1 MKKLNDLAKQVVRT
15 SLKQGANDAAVSVER
30 KRFIELKQRDGK
42 LERVRESSSSSLT
55 LSVYADGRYS
65 QHSTSDLRPSAL
77 AHFVEQAIAVTR
89 FLEPD
94 EHRHLL
100 DPKYYAGRR
109 SEPLDIRDAGYES
122 VDTRRRTELVRAVE
136 AGAKRPKGPII
147 SVNAEY
153 QDQLSERVRVHS
165 NGFEDGESATG
176 FWLGAETSVED
187 KGKKP
192 EDWYFIGG
200 RFLADMQNPEAV
212 GEEASRRA
220 LDRRGQ
226 KKLSSGPMNV
236 IVEARSAGRLLGY
249 FIRALKGRELQ
260 QQRSFLL
267 NKQGQSVGSELF
279 TLIDD
284 PLLPRGMGSARFDA
298 DGMSLKKRTL
308 VDKGRLQ
315 GYLIDNYYARKLGV
329 APTGGSPSNVIMPPG
344 QHSLEQI
351 CAQIGTG
358 VLLTGMLGG
367 NADPSTGDFSHG
379 FKGYEIKNGKLGGPV
394 GEMNITGSH
403 KTLWSKLKMV
413 GNDPYLYSRWRLPSL
428 VFENVSVSGA

>member
-1 MKKLNDLAKQVVRT
+1 MKKLNDLAKSVVRN
-15 SLKQGANDAAVSVER
+15 SLKQGASDAAVSMER
-30 KRFIELKQRDGK
+30 RRFIELKQRDGK

-65 QHSTSDLRPSAL
+65 RHSTSDLRPSAL
-77 AHFVEQAIAVTR
+77 ATFVEQAIAVTR

-94 EHRHLL
+94 EYRHLL
-100 DPKYYAGRR
+100 DPKYYEGRR
-109 SEPLDIRDAGYES
+109 TAPLDIRDTGYES
-122 VDTRRRTELVRAVE
+122 IDTSKRTELVRAVE

-147 SVNAEY
+147 SVNAQY
-153 QDQLSERVRVHS
+153 QDELSERVRVHS
-165 NGFEDGESATG
+165 NGFEDGESSTG
-176 FWLGAETSVED
+176 FWVGAVTSVDD

-200 RFLADMQNPEAV
+200 RFLSDMQDPEAV
-212 GEEASRRA
+212 GQEASRRA

-226 KKLSSGPMNV
+226 KKLPSGTMNV
-236 IVEARSAGRLLGY
+236 IVEARTAGRLLGY
-249 FIRALKGRELQ
+249 FMRGLRGSELQ

-267 NKQGQSVGSELF
+267 GKQGQQVGSELF
-279 TLIDD
+279 TLVDD

-308 VDKGRLQ
+308 VAAGKLQ

-329 APTGGSPSNVIMPPG
+329 APTGGSPTNVIMPPG
-344 QHSLEQI
+344 DQSIEQI
-351 CAQIGTG
+351 CAQLGTG

-379 FKGYEIKNGKLGGPV
+379 FKGYEIKDGKIGGPV

-403 KTLWSKLKMV
+403 KTLWNKLKMV
-413 GNDPYLYSRWRLPSL
+413 GNDPFIYSRWRLPSL

>member
-1 MKKLNDLAKQVVRT
+1 MKSLNDLAKNVVKA
-15 SLKQGANDAAVSVER
+15 SLDQGASDAAVSMER

-55 LSVYADGRYS
+55 LSVYAGGRYS

-77 AHFVEQAIAVTR
+77 ANFVEQAIAVTR

-94 EHRHLL
+94 EHRQLL
-100 DPKYYAGRR
+100 DPKYYEGR
-109 SEPLDIRDAGYES
+109 STAPLDVRDAGYES
-122 VDTRRRTELVRAVE
+122 IDTGKRTELVRAVE

-147 SVNAEY
+147 SVDAQY
-153 QDQLSERVRVHS
+153 QDELSERVRVHS
-165 NGFEDGESATG
+165 NGFEDGESSTG
-176 FWLGAETSVED
+176 FWIGAVTSVD
-187 KGKKP
+187 DDGKKP
-192 EDWYFIGG
+192 EDWYYIGG
-200 RFLADMQNPEAV
+200 RYLSDMQDPEAV

-226 KKLSSGPMNV
+226 KKLASGPMNV
-236 IVEARSAGRLLGY
+236 IVEARTAGRLLSY
-249 FIRALKGRELQ
+249 FIGALRGGELQ

-267 NKQGQSVGSELF
+267 DKRGQSVGSELF

-284 PLLPRGMGSARFDA
+284 PLLPRGMGSARYDA

-308 VDKGRLQ
+308 VEKGELQ

-329 APTGGSPSNVIMPPG
+329 APTGGSTTNVIVPAG
-344 QHSLEQI
+344 SRSLEQI
-351 CAQIGTG
+351 CADLGTG

-379 FKGYEIKNGKLGGPV
+379 FKGYEIEDGKLGGPV

-403 KTLWSKLKMV
+403 RDLWSKLKMV
-413 GNDPYLYSRWRLPSL
+413 GNDPFLYSRWRLPSL
-428 VFENVSVSGA
+428 VFEGVSVSGA

>member
-1 MKKLNDLAKQVVRT
+1 MNKLMDLAKHVVHT
-15 SLKQGANDAAVSVER
+15 SLKQGANDAAVSTER

-42 LERVRESSSSSLT
+42 LERVRESSSSALS
-55 LSVYADGRYS
+55 LSVYANGRYS

-77 AHFVEQAIAVTR
+77 AKFVEQAIAITK

-94 EHRHLL
+94 EHRHLI
-100 DPKYYAGRR
+100 DPKYYADRR
-109 SEPLDIRDAGYES
+109 EAPLDIRDDSYES
-122 VDTRRRTELVRAVE
+122 IDTSKRTALVRAVE

-153 QDQLSERVRVHS
+153 QDELSERVRVHS
-165 NGFEDGESATG
+165 NGFEDGESSTG
-176 FWLGAETSVED
+176 FWVGAVTSVD
-187 KGKKP
+187 DNGKKP

-200 RFLADMQNPEAV
+200 RYLSDMRDPEAV
-212 GEEASRRA
+212 GAEASRRA

-226 KKLSSGPMNV
+226 KKLSSGTMNV
-236 IVEARSAGRLLGY
+236 IVESRTAGRLLGY
-249 FIRALKGRELQ
+249 FIRALRGSGLQ

-267 NKQGQSVGSELF
+267 DMKGKKVGSELF

-284 PLLPRGMGSARFDA
+284 PLLPRGMGSARFDP
-298 DGMSLKKRTL
+298 DGMSLRKRTL
-308 VDKGRLQ
+308 VDRGQLQ

-329 APTGGSPSNVIMPPG
+329 APTGGSSTNVIIPPG
-344 QHSLEQI
+344 EQSVEQI
-351 CAQIGTG
+351 CAKLGTG

-367 NADPSTGDFSHG
+367 NADPSSGDFSHG
-379 FKGYEIKNGKLGGPV
+379 FKGYEISNGKLGGPI

-413 GNDPYLYSRWRLPSL
+413 GNDPFVYSQWRLPSL
-428 VFENVSVSGA
+428 VFEGVSVSGA